1 MKKNQHTKTFFL
13 TGGGTGGHIYPCV
26 SILNEL
32 KKQGYSSIFYVGNKK
47 NPEFEIITNMGENF
61 LDVPVFG
68 MPRKLSLKFL
78 KWMILLFISIF
89 KCLYYALKFKPDA
102 VFAAGGYVSAP
113 MVIVSNILKIPYI
126 MHDSDAHPGIVTR
139 AFSKNADTLNLAFKE
154 GEKFIKAKRITHF
167 KNPVRDEFFT
177 VSKNEARQNFGL
189 DNELCVLIMGGSQGA
204 KSINSAAI
212 GAIKYF
218 KDNKNVKIIF
228 QTGKK
233 NYEGVIASLQEQDC
247 AVETLENAVIRPY
260 FDKMYL
266 PILAADI
273 IISRAGSLSISEI
286 LAAKKP
292 SILIPYP
299 YAAADH
305 QRKNAREIEK
315 TGAAL
320 YIEDSDLTPEIL
332 IKTIEELILND
343 KKLKD
348 MIKSA
353 SSQITENPTGKILDL
368 ILDAAGALEADNN

>member
-154 GEKFIKAKRITHF
+154 GEKFIKAKRITHC
-167 KNPVRDEFFT
+167 K
-177 VSKNEARQNFGL
+177 G
-189 DNELCVLIMGGSQGA
+189 
-204 KSINSAAI
+204 
-212 GAIKYF
+212 
-218 KDNKNVKIIF
+218 
-228 QTGKK
+228 
-233 NYEGVIASLQEQDC
+233 
-247 AVETLENAVIRPY
+247 
-260 FDKMYL
+260 
-266 PILAADI
+266 
-273 IISRAGSLSISEI
+273 
-286 LAAKKP
+286 
-292 SILIPYP
+292 
-299 YAAADH
+299 
-305 QRKNAREIEK
+305 
-315 TGAAL
+315 
-320 YIEDSDLTPEIL
+320 
-332 IKTIEELILND
+332 
-343 KKLKD
+343 
-348 MIKSA
+348 
-353 SSQITENPTGKILDL
+353 
-368 ILDAAGALEADNN
+368 